1 MSAPGLALL
10 CQVQQSKGKIG
21 VGARQIEHVDV
32 VLNRGSSSEALQ
44 KLYPALDAEGEFEG
58 MADAR
63 FSRRIR
69 ASNVAAMAAT
79 LVPRQQGG

>member
-1 MSAPGLALL
+1 M
-10 CQVQQSKGKIG
+10 
-21 VGARQIEHVDV
+21 
-32 VLNRGSSSEALQ
+32 LNRGSSSEALQ
-44 KLYPALDAEGEFEG
+44 KLYPALDAEGAFED